1 MLGLDETRCKEFGI
15 TCYKVGVIWPLEDQN
30 FKIWAKNL
38 KTIIIVEEKRKILE
52 DQIKN
57 ILFNEH
63 DRPNVYGEFD
73 EKGDKL
79 FLPLTH

>member
-1 MLGLDETRCKEFGI
+1 MGK
-15 TCYKVGVIWPLEDQN
+15 
-30 FKIWAKNL
+30 KNL

-63 DRPNVYGEFD
+63 NRPNVYGEFD

-79 FLPLTH
+79 FSSLTH